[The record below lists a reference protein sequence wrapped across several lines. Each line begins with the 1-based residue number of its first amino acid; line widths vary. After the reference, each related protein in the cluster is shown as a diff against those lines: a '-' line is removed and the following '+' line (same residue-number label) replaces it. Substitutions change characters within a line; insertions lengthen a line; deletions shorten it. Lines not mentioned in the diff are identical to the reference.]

1 MLFITGVLCVGMAYA
16 LILTTRLTS
25 QISQMEEKMNSLYSH
40 VHEIDNTIDEV
51 EHKIEVV
58 DKIHTQVEEE
68 LKKVISGEMKSSN
81 RRLLKG

>member
-25 QISQMEEKMNSLYSH
+25 QISQMEEKMNNLYSH
-40 VHEIDNTIDEV
+40 VHEIDHTIDEV

>member
-25 QISQMEEKMNSLYSH
+25 QISQIEEKMNSLYSH
-40 VHEIDNTIDEV
+40 VHEIDHTIDEV

-81 RRLLKG
+81 KRLLKG